1 MDNVIQF
8 PEGYRYNSDMELF
21 RRALVCVK
29 DMLES
34 GKAIISYQFID
45 VIMVKVFMS
54 RDEFERQYD
63 IIGWDDFIDILE
75 NEISYLLRQNFEEAP
90 GTDSGLESYLEE
102 NDVPEEYREEIIKLK
117 LDKCK
122 YVDQYLGGEKERN
135 RYNLKKHSFLKKLS
149 DIDYE
154 LSRTVD
160 EKEILYATIRM
171 SVNSTLE
178 GKDMPRVMSDMFNQ
192 SQENIT
198 FICDKSDIEYMI
210 QKLER
215 IKQML

>member
-154 LSRTVD
+154 LSRQWMRRRYCMPQSGCP
-160 EKEILYATIRM
+160 LIRHLK
-171 SVNSTLE
+171 V
-178 GKDMPRVMSDMFNQ
+178 R
-192 SQENIT
+192 
-198 FICDKSDIEYMI
+198 ICPE
-210 QKLER
+210 L
-215 IKQML
+215 